1 MVGPWG
7 EDSKDLQ
14 NLVEILGETKLAARA
29 MAMGREVSDIELGV
43 ISS

>member
-1 MVGPWG
+1 MGPWG

-29 MAMGREVSDIELGV
+29 MGREVSDIELGV